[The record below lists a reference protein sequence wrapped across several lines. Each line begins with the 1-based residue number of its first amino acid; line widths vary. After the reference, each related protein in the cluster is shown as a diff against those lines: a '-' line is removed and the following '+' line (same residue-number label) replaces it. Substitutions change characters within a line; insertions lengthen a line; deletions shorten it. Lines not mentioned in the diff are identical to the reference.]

1 MEQNTNTT
9 SLVTTDNDNR
19 HVTDGPLTTAAIRE
33 GSPSLL
39 LNEIDRRIVKV
50 RPMSTPVDQ
59 ISRMVG
65 SRKASSMI
73 VDYYSVETKPG
84 ITTTAKPAELLADMS
99 YDDKPI
105 LKLFLKNAAI
115 FSATDTLMIPRINT
129 PKDKKGMVRTRVF
142 YVVEQPDL
150 TEHSVKVV
158 NTDADNIT
166 ATETAAITQ
175 GLRVVRMGRAA
186 SELDVQTPQFEALP
200 VKAQNYCQIFKAQV
214 EQSLQ
219 AKLNA
224 KDVGWTFSDQEEVA
238 IMDMRMGMEKNFLFG
253 IKMRF
258 TDPAKY
264 DEVLFTEGIWNQ
276 AANEVALTVDE
287 LRQEN
292 VIELMRRVF
301 TGEAAGSPRKILI
314 AGSALIEALNKL
326 SYTKVIAADD
336 TVTRWGI
343 DFNELRSKFGTLYVV
358 HSEVFDQCG
367 HESDGMELDP
377 QYMSKYTHIPFKVD
391 HLDLKKSGQRNTDA
405 LVATEASC
413 LVLRHPKSH
422 FRVIG
427 Q

>member
-73 VDYYSVETKPG
+73 VDYYSVDTKPG
-84 ITTTAKPAELLADMS
+84 MTTTAKPAELLADMS

-186 SELDVQTPQFEALP
+186 SELDVQTL
-200 VKAQNYCQIFKAQV
+200 
-214 EQSLQ
+214 SL
-219 AKLNA
+219 
-224 KDVGWTFSDQEEVA
+224 
-238 IMDMRMGMEKNFLFG
+238 I
-253 IKMRF
+253 
-258 TDPAKY
+258 
-264 DEVLFTEGIWNQ
+264 
-276 AANEVALTVDE
+276 
-287 LRQEN
+287 
-292 VIELMRRVF
+292 
-301 TGEAAGSPRKILI
+301 
-314 AGSALIEALNKL
+314 
-326 SYTKVIAADD
+326 
-336 TVTRWGI
+336 
-343 DFNELRSKFGTLYVV
+343 
-358 HSEVFDQCG
+358 
-367 HESDGMELDP
+367 
-377 QYMSKYTHIPFKVD
+377 HI
-391 HLDLKKSGQRNTDA
+391 
-405 LVATEASC
+405 
-413 LVLRHPKSH
+413 
-422 FRVIG
+422 
-427 Q
+427 